1 MLSEFQ
7 FLLSCG
13 KNTASEAAITMV
25 TSKGINVA
33 HSWREVCHRVVM
45 PASLQISDAC
55 VQFGVDITYLQGFK
69 RTKLVSVQ
77 MIQRVW

>member
-7 FLLSCG
+7 LLLSSG

-25 TSKGINVA
+25 TNKGINVT
-33 HSWREVCHRVVM
+33 HSWREVCHRDFM
-45 PASLQISDAC
+45 PANLQISDAC
-55 VQFGVDITYLQGFK
+55 VQFRVDITYLQGLK
-69 RTKLVSVQ
+69 CKKLVLLQ